1 MSEETQVFTQA
12 AESIKEIVKEIHTVA
27 VNQARLEDRVKTNYS
42 HTDDKLNTL
51 SKEICSIKKIVQTGF
66 NSHKPLTQRADIN
79 ESNIE
84 RIEKK
89 IDEHLSDTKVAKQ
102 EHLRGQ
108 WQMKATFLTAVTAL
122 LVVLITVFGPM
133 LFPKSHVQ
141 QSTQS
146 TQQPTIERVK

>member
-1 MSEETQVFTQA
+1 MPPETQIFEQA
-12 AESIKEIVKEIHTVA
+12 AESIKEISKQMLSLSN
-27 VNQARLEDRVKTNYS
+27 NQSRLEDRVKTNYERS
-42 HTDDKLNTL
+42 DEKLNEL
-51 SKEICSIKKIVQTGF
+51 SSSLSNLKKVVQTGF

-79 ESNIE
+79 EANIE

-108 WQMKATFLTAVTAL
+108 WQMKATFLTAITAL

-133 LFPKSHVQ
+133 LFSKS
-141 QSTQS
+141 QS